1 MNHIGTL
8 ASSPYQA
15 DTGQA
20 HAQAQA
26 RQSMLTHNATM
37 EGRISGSGMLN
48 SSRTVLS
55 MAVETAVNGYIVI
68 INGERYI
75 AHKPAEITELLMNRL
90 ATTHLEG

>member
-1 MNHIGTL
+1 MNHIGTI
-8 ASSPYQA
+8 ASAPYQA
-15 DTGQA
+15 DTGQV

-37 EGRISGSGMLN
+37 EARISGSGMLN

-68 INGERYI
+68 INGERFI
-75 AHKPAEITELLMNRL
+75 AHKPVEITELLMNRL
-90 ATTHLEG
+90 AAAHLEG